1 VNVNSD
7 RIVFLAHKQKTMA
20 QFHSLTVEKINRQT
34 DKAVNIIFKV
44 PSELAS
50 EFTFKAGQY
59 LSLETKING
68 EEVRR
73 SYSISSEEG
82 KELGIVVKAIPN
94 GKFSNYANSN
104 LTEGDSIDVH
114 PAEGK
119 FVMPEQ
125 VDGKTF
131 CAFAAGSGITPI
143 MSMIQTVLSQSE
155 TAKFVLV
162 YGNKSPEQTIFLQEL
177 LSLQKDYPER
187 FFIEFIY
194 SETQEDNARFGR
206 IDKGTVNYVIK
217 NKYKGFD
224 ISEYYLCGPEP
235 MIDMVQNSLGE
246 AGIDEEKI
254 KFELFFSK
262 DEGEVEAST
271 EGRTQ
276 LTVIVD
282 DEEFELSM
290 DQKDVILDAVLAEDI
305 DAPYSCQGG
314 ICSSCVAKIKE
325 GTAEMRKNQI
335 LTDEELEEGLVLT
348 CQAQPTSAKVVVDY
362 DDI

>member
-1 VNVNSD
+1 
-7 RIVFLAHKQKTMA
+7 MA
-20 QFHSLTVEKINRQT
+20 EFHTLSVQKINRQT

-50 EFTFKAGQY
+50 EYSFKAGQY
-59 LSLETKING
+59 LSLETNING
-68 EEVRR
+68 EDVRR
-73 SYSISSEEG
+73 SYSISSQEG
-82 KELGIVVKAIPN
+82 ESLGIVVKAIPD
-94 GKFSNYANSN
+94 GKFSNYANSE
-104 LTEGDSIDVH
+104 LKEGDDLQVH

-119 FVMPEQ
+119 FILPESF
-125 VDGKTF
+125 DNKTF
-131 CAFAAGSGITPI
+131 VAFAAGSGITPV
-143 MSMIQTVLSQSE
+143 MSMISTVLSQSDS
-155 TAKFVLV
+155 AKFVLA

-177 LSLQKDYPER
+177 LSLQKDFPER

-194 SETQEDNARFGR
+194 SETQEDDAKFGR

-217 NKYKGFD
+217 NKYDGFD
-224 ISEYYLCGPEP
+224 FSEYYICGPEA
-235 MIDMVQNSLGE
+235 MIDTVKQTLKD
-246 AGIDEEKI
+246 AGIAEDKV
-254 KFELFFSK
+254 KYELFFSK
-262 DEGEVEAST
+262 EEGEVEAST
-271 EGRTQ
+271 DGKTK

-290 DQKDVILDAVLAEDI
+290 DQNDVILDAVLAEDI

-314 ICSSCVAKIKE
+314 ICSSCVAKITE

-335 LTDEELEEGLVLT
+335 LTDDELEEGLVLT

>member
-1 VNVNSD
+1 MD
-7 RIVFLAHKQKTMA
+7 
-20 QFHSLTVEKINRQT
+20 QFRTLSIKEINRQT
-34 DKAVNIIFKV
+34 DKAVNIIFDV
-44 PSELAS
+44 PSEYAS
-50 EFTFKAGQY
+50 DYKFKAGQY
-59 LSLETKING
+59 LTLETKIEG
-68 EEVRR
+68 ENVRR

-82 KELGIVVKAIPN
+82 KDLGIVVKAIPD
-94 GKFSNYANSN
+94 GKFSNYANSV
-104 LTEGDSIDVH
+104 LAEGDEIEVH

-119 FVMPEQ
+119 FLLPEQ
-125 VDGKTF
+125 LDGKTF
-131 CAFAAGSGITPI
+131 CAFSAGSGITPI
-143 MSMIQTVLSQSE
+143 MSMIRTLLAQSE

-162 YGNKSPEQTIFLQEL
+162 YGNKSPEQTIYFQEL
-177 LSLQKDYPER
+177 LDLQKDFSER

-194 SETQEDNARFGR
+194 SETQEDNAKFGR

-217 NKYKGFD
+217 NKYDGFD
-224 ISEYYLCGPEP
+224 FSQYYLCGPEP
-235 MIDMVQNSLGE
+235 MIEMVQNTLKE
-246 AGIDEEKI
+246 AEVEENQI

-262 DEGEVEAST
+262 EEGEVEAAT
-271 EGRTQ
+271 DGQTK

-290 DQKDVILDAVLAEDI
+290 DQNGVILDAVLAEDI

-325 GTAEMRKNQI
+325 GTVEMRKNQI
-335 LTDEELEEGLVLT
+335 LTDDELEEGLVLT

>member
-1 VNVNSD
+1 
-7 RIVFLAHKQKTMA
+7 MG
-20 QFHSLTVEKINRQT
+20 QFHTLSIKEINRQT
-34 DKAVNIIFKV
+34 DKAVNIIFDV
-44 PSELAS
+44 PSEYAS
-50 EFTFKAGQY
+50 VYKFKAGQY
-59 LSLETKING
+59 LTLETKIDG
-68 EEVRR
+68 EDVRR

-82 KELGIVVKAIPN
+82 KDLGIVVKAIPD
-94 GKFSNYANSN
+94 GKFSNYANSV
-104 LTEGDSIDVH
+104 LTEGDAIEVH

-119 FVMPEQ
+119 FLLPEQ
-125 VDGKTF
+125 LDGKTF

-143 MSMIQTVLSQSE
+143 MAMIRTLLSQSE

-162 YGNKSPEQTIFLQEL
+162 YGNKSPEQTIYFQEL
-177 LSLQKDYPER
+177 LDLQKELPER
-187 FFIEFIY
+187 LFIEFIY
-194 SETQEDNARFGR
+194 SETQEDDAKFGR

-217 NKYKGFD
+217 NKYDGFD
-224 ISEYYLCGPEP
+224 FSQYYLCGPEP
-235 MIDMVQNSLGE
+235 MIEMVQTTLKE
-246 AGIDEEKI
+246 AEVDDDQI

-262 DEGEVEAST
+262 EEGEVEAAT
-271 EGRTQ
+271 DGETK

-290 DQKDVILDAVLAEDI
+290 DQSGVILDAVLAQDI

-325 GTAEMRKNQI
+325 GTVEMRKNQI
-335 LTDEELEEGLVLT
+335 LTDDELEEGLVLT

>member
-1 VNVNSD
+1 
-7 RIVFLAHKQKTMA
+7 MA
-20 QFHSLTVEKINRQT
+20 QFHTLSVQKINRQT
-34 DKAVNIIFKV
+34 DKAVNIIFEV
-44 PSELAS
+44 PSELSS
-50 EFTFKAGQY
+50 EFGFKAGQY

-68 EEVRR
+68 EDVRR

-82 KELGIVVKAIPN
+82 SSLGIVVKAIPE
-94 GKFSNYANSN
+94 GKFSNYANSE
-104 LTEGDSIDVH
+104 LSEGDLLQVH

-119 FVMPEQ
+119 FILPEQ
-125 VDGKTF
+125 VDNKTF
-131 CAFAAGSGITPI
+131 AAFAAGSGITPI
-143 MSMIQTVLSQSE
+143 MSMIQTLLSQSE
-155 TAKFVLV
+155 TARFVLV
-162 YGNKSPEQTIFLQEL
+162 YGNKSPKQTIFFQEL

-194 SETQEDNARFGR
+194 SETQEDNAKFGR

-217 NKYKGFD
+217 NKYEGFD

-235 MIDMVQNSLGE
+235 MIDMVQNTLNE
-246 AGIDEEKI
+246 AGIAEDKI
-254 KFELFFSK
+254 KFELFYSK
-262 DEGEVEAST
+262 DEGEVDAAT
-271 EGRTQ
+271 EGKTQ
-276 LTVIVD
+276 LKVIVD

-335 LTDEELEEGLVLT
+335 LTDDELEEGLVLT
-348 CQAQPTSAKVVVDY
+348 CQAQPTSAKVVIDY

>member
-1 VNVNSD
+1 
-7 RIVFLAHKQKTMA
+7 MA
-20 QFHSLTVEKINRQT
+20 EFHTLSVQEINRQT

-50 EFTFKAGQY
+50 EYSFKAGQY

-68 EEVRR
+68 EDVRR
-73 SYSISSEEG
+73 SYSISSQEG
-82 KELGIVVKAIPN
+82 ESLGIVVKAIPE
-94 GKFSNYANSN
+94 GKFSNYANSE
-104 LTEGDSIDVH
+104 LKEGDDLQVH

-119 FVMPEQ
+119 FVLPESF
-125 VDGKTF
+125 DNKTF
-131 CAFAAGSGITPI
+131 VAFAAGSGITPV
-143 MSMIQTVLSQSE
+143 MSMISTVLSQSDS
-155 TAKFVLV
+155 AKFVLV

-177 LSLQKDYPER
+177 LSLQKKFPER

-194 SETQEDNARFGR
+194 SEAQEDNARFGR
-206 IDKGTVNYVIK
+206 IDRGTVNYVIK

-235 MIDMVQNSLGE
+235 MIDMVQNTLGE

-262 DEGEVEAST
+262 DDGEIESSVEGKTS
-271 EGRTQ
+271 
-276 LTVIVD
+276 LKVIVD
-282 DEEFELSM
+282 DEEFDLSM

-325 GTAEMRKNQI
+325 GTVEMRKNQI
-335 LTDEELEEGLVLT
+335 LTDDELEEGLVLT